1 MLTHLSCKL
10 LRSLAYARSHGNIFD
25 KINANLFIMH
35 MKELL
40 QNLSKGSMMRKINDL
55 LAYLYLYCVEKIRI
69 VVRPETI
76 LAMLMEA

>member
-1 MLTHLSCKL
+1 MLAHLSCKL
-10 LRSLAYARSHGNIFD
+10 LRNLAYARSHGNNFD